1 VSSSPSKAVVS
12 VDDVRH
18 VAMLARLG
26 LTDQRARELTQDL
39 NTILEHMDVL
49 SRVDTRGVNEASAFG
64 AVAAVPGEE
73 GGERGGMR
81 LREDKGPPIPL
92 AEPPEAFAPEMRA
105 GFFIVPRLST
115 HEDALDESS
124 DEESE

>member
-1 VSSSPSKAVVS
+1 MTKKAAVS

-26 LTDQRARELTQDL
+26 LTDERARELTKDL

-49 SRVDTRGVNEASAFG
+49 ARVNTSG
-64 AVAAVPGEE
+64 AGETAGIGAA
-73 GGERGGMR
+73 GMR
-81 LREDKGPPIPL
+81 LRKDAGPPTPL

-105 GFFIVPRLST
+105 GFFVVPRLST
-115 HEDALDESS
+115 HEDPESA
-124 DEESE
+124 